1 MEGEPMDK
9 SNFILTEFRGSMEVN
24 DKRGRYLDMKDRYCS
39 TVIATT
45 SGRIV
50 FSQNGEEY
58 VCDRR
63 HPVFIPKGASY
74 INRCTEDAH
83 SIMFSFQT
91 LDTYND
97 IEYLYPLPAS
107 EFLYTYEMIKKAE
120 ISKKSGY
127 KQEQIGHLYSLLS
140 KLFASEQTSKESIAQ
155 RASRL
160 IRENYADPSFDCREL
175 SKMLFLSEAY
185 LRREFLREN
194 AHSPGRY
201 LRSVRMEHARELLLE
216 CRSVSETARAVG
228 YADVY
233 QFSRAYKNHFGYP
246 PTSTASAPLSMG

>member
-1 MEGEPMDK
+1 MDK
-9 SNFILTEFRGSMEVN
+9 NKFVITEFRGAMKVF
-24 DKRGRYLDMKDRYCS
+24 DRRGRYLDMKDRYCS

-45 SGRIV
+45 IGKIV

-97 IEYLYPLPAS
+97 IEYLSPLTSS
-107 EFLYTYEMIKKAE
+107 EYLYTYEMIKKAE
-120 ISKKSGY
+120 VSKKCGY

-140 KLFASEQTSKESIAQ
+140 KLFASEEPEKESIAQ

-160 IRENYADPSFDCREL
+160 IRENYADPSFDCRGL

-185 LRREFLREN
+185 LRREFLHEN
-194 AHSPGRY
+194 SHSPGKY

-228 YADVY
+228 YADIY
-233 QFSRAYKNHFGYP
+233 QFSRAYKNHFGHP
-246 PTSTASAPLSMG
+246 PTSTASAALSEG